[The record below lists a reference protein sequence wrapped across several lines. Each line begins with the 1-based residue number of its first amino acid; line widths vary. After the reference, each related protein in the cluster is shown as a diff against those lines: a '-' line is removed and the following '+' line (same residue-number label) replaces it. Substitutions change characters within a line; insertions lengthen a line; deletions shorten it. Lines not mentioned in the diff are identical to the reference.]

1 MKESVAESFT
11 VDDSETELMAESVFR
26 PKRKIILFPEMRVT
40 RKIFTRTSANLFFF
54 NQFKWIF

>member
-11 VDDSETELMAESVFR
+11 VDDSETELMTESVFR

-40 RKIFTRTSANLFFF
+40 RKIFTRTVANLFF
-54 NQFKWIF
+54 